1 MTNANQQKKRSRRKR
16 RGRGRD
22 KKRRAGARKDQFKR
36 ERLAKN
42 CLRVM
47 YWNCGSVNVRKRTAE
62 KLAYSADVV
71 CLQETQRGKIKI
83 ADFSEPIYNDEG
95 HGQLIVVRKGIKHR
109 PLDVTTWT
117 SNSLHLVAV
126 ELIDQPIR
134 NIVNVYACNASMR
147 EEDWLI
153 LDKLQTAL
161 AGETLLCGD
170 FNARGSL
177 WGNSILNPQ
186 GEALEDALD
195 RCNLTCINNGTT
207 TRVATRPGD
216 SDSVIDLALATLRL
230 AQQCKWHSL
239 GPQDNDHFPC
249 IVYAR
254 RTRASQRIRRK
265 RAFNY
270 ECNEEDPVGKMRKAK
285 HIKPQ
290 TQNKGHREQPPWFT
304 KEVEELWKAKKQACK
319 RLQRNKES
327 EELKT
332 NARQTAKAFEDAATQ
347 EKDTRYEE
355 FCQSVTQDRTLYK
368 FWQFFGAMNNTRKGS
383 SIPDFRRE
391 DEIWVRTPEEKGK
404 AFLERFLM
412 QTDQQNEDERSQLMA
427 SLNDHFESQNSF
439 IFPHEEIRP
448 DVLRRIITQAE
459 NSSPG
464 PDGIKYSDLG
474 DLDDGDMEALADMLN
489 SSLANHE
496 IPDDWLDSHLS
507 PVPKPEKDP
516 TSIKGYRIVTMQNT
530 VGKLLEKIVARRL
543 ARQLEEKELLPPTLG
558 SYRAGKDTWTNAA
571 VFASDVYDA
580 FERKEETLA
589 VALDLED
596 AYNRVDFGILMR
608 TLRNLKVDPYL
619 VMWIGKALLKRKVAL
634 RVDTWASEVKSITPG
649 LPQGSALSPVLFNVY
664 TAGITSNQLEA
675 PGRTLSFADDVL
687 VYRHGRDRQEIAA
700 LVQQELNRVDGWCS
714 EMNGKIHP
722 DKASTLWCSL
732 NNHAVKAVM
741 PDVTI
746 AGKAIKRDHVLR
758 YLGIIFD
765 RSLSGKDHISRVVQR
780 SRKGLTALKT
790 MAGAKMPQKVL
801 LILYQALVV
810 SVIEYGLGLLTL
822 SNAQVKRLETI
833 QNEGMR
839 AILGCTKDTSAEAMR
854 HLLDLPTATERHKL
868 AQVKAYMRVAADKKH
883 PLHNKIGRQYT
894 SRLKRGS
901 EWMNRAAETIG
912 HCTSIDD
919 IRRGEA

>member
-1 MTNANQQKKRSRRKR
+1 
-16 RGRGRD
+16 
-22 KKRRAGARKDQFKR
+22 
-36 ERLAKN
+36 
-42 CLRVM
+42 
-47 YWNCGSVNVRKRTAE
+47 
-62 KLAYSADVV
+62 
-71 CLQETQRGKIKI
+71 
-83 ADFSEPIYNDEG
+83 
-95 HGQLIVVRKGIKHR
+95 
-109 PLDVTTWT
+109 
-117 SNSLHLVAV
+117 
-126 ELIDQPIR
+126 
-134 NIVNVYACNASMR
+134 
-147 EEDWLI
+147 
-153 LDKLQTAL
+153 
-161 AGETLLCGD
+161 
-170 FNARGSL
+170 
-177 WGNSILNPQ
+177 
-186 GEALEDALD
+186 
-195 RCNLTCINNGTT
+195 
-207 TRVATRPGD
+207 
-216 SDSVIDLALATLRL
+216 
-230 AQQCKWHSL
+230 
-239 GPQDNDHFPC
+239 
-249 IVYAR
+249 
-254 RTRASQRIRRK
+254 
-265 RAFNY
+265 
-270 ECNEEDPVGKMRKAK
+270 
-285 HIKPQ
+285 
-290 TQNKGHREQPPWFT
+290 
-304 KEVEELWKAKKQACK
+304 
-319 RLQRNKES
+319 
-327 EELKT
+327 
-332 NARQTAKAFEDAATQ
+332 
-347 EKDTRYEE
+347 
-355 FCQSVTQDRTLYK
+355 
-368 FWQFFGAMNNTRKGS
+368 
-383 SIPDFRRE
+383 
-391 DEIWVRTPEEKGK
+391 
-404 AFLERFLM
+404 
-412 QTDQQNEDERSQLMA
+412 
-427 SLNDHFESQNSF
+427 
-439 IFPHEEIRP
+439 
-448 DVLRRIITQAE
+448 
-459 NSSPG
+459 
-464 PDGIKYSDLG
+464 
-474 DLDDGDMEALADMLN
+474 
-489 SSLANHE
+489 
-496 IPDDWLDSHLS
+496 
-507 PVPKPEKDP
+507 
-516 TSIKGYRIVTMQNT
+516 MQNT

-619 VMWIGKALLKRKVAL
+619 VMWIGNALLKRKVAL

-700 LVQQELNRVDGWCS
+700 LVQQELNRVDDWCS

-822 SNAQVKRLETI
+822 SNTQKKRLETI

-901 EWMNRAAETIG
+901 EWMNQAAETIG

-919 IRRGEA
+919 IRRGEAWQEIKDEAEQFTHVIASLGRECREWAPGAANAEIEATISEISEPDDVIIFTDGSVKRGEKSGWAFTARINGITAGEGSGAVETTASSMAMEVKAATEALRFLSENRHRKAVIVSDSMSMLQKVKKGLLYADWVDLISQSQLQSVTWLFCPGHSGVQGNERADKLAGEAETGDKLTFDSPLVLSTVRDYLQSTRPETSSHTMKILQEKNIKAGAGCQNMLRGVARRQHNQLLVETISMATLRSSLKMRGEQIWNCPACEDPYDADKV